1 MSQKPCQVN
10 KQWRQVGLAWSQ
22 SNNLARDLILSR
34 LTIDPQTLMMFK
46 QLALSSS
53 DWDRSQIKAELETGK
68 RDYRIVQAST
78 GIMEAAALEHTKTMT
93 ERDYADVFPTEL
105 CNSKN
110 VSFFFRLLG
119 RSGCALHYYVV
130 RHHKTYPYRLF
141 SLLRLEGD
149 AQQCLAKQI
158 LEEYSKQRCCMD
170 GYTLWHLEAHSKELL
185 SDLSL
190 LDLRSAASFAATDI
204 AATECKH
211 AANRRMIQ
219 AKSIQTYSTK
229 LVDASS
235 LYLARTLRNNAL
247 PKVGFHGYKG
257 GPPNKCFKMKRKRGP
272 QKKKKV
278 NPKASRYAK
287 HLARG
292 QKLRRG
298 GGAWTVF
305 RSENSH
311 ALPLTPDGKQH
322 FRELA
327 QKYKDLCPEERQR
340 LKAIADSCTVARK
353 FGNSKIIANLSA
365 KKKKNRAMIQD
376 DSRQINKRAIE
387 DHHVQQQQ
395 QQPEP
400 NEVDS
405 NLAEA
410 LLPLQRKRKHVPDR
424 LGVCDFLE
432 DISKQEM
439 QIVRTKRDQETKE
452 FERQIKVFEGT
463 DLAAKWP
470 ILSKLKLFQPVIG
483 ATRDGFSGLAFIA
496 KLDLDSHFDSDSG
509 SSLEQIPMFLAAGLP
524 HARTS
529 LGFDISSICMRS
541 AWMWWKANDNTKVPV
556 LNCSKIQSVEI

>member
-1 MSQKPCQVN
+1 MSHEPCQVN

-22 SNNLARDLILSR
+22 SNNLASDLILSR
-34 LTIDPQTLMMFK
+34 LTIDPQTVMMFK

-68 RDYRIVQAST
+68 RDYRIVQASM
-78 GIMEAAALEHTKTMT
+78 GILEAAALEQTKTMMET
-93 ERDYADVFPTEL
+93 DYADVFPTDL
-105 CNSKN
+105 CNSKH

-149 AQQCLAKQI
+149 VQQCLAKQI

-170 GYTLWHLEAHSKELL
+170 RFTLWHLEVHSEELL

-257 GPPNKCFKMKRKRGP
+257 GPPKKCSKKERKRGP

-278 NPKASRYAK
+278 NPKTSRYSK
-287 HLARG
+287 HLAKG
-292 QKLRRG
+292 KMLRRG
-298 GGAWTVF
+298 GGAWNVF
-305 RSENSH
+305 RSENSS
-311 ALPLTPDGKQH
+311 AVPVTPDAKQNL
-322 FRELA
+322 RELA

-340 LKAIADSCTVARK
+340 LKAIADSCTAARK

-365 KKKKNRAMIQD
+365 KKKKSRAMIQD
-376 DSRQINKRAIE
+376 DSSQINKRAIE
-387 DHHVQQQQ
+387 DRHVQQQQ

-400 NEVDS
+400 NLDIMVLNEVDS

-439 QIVRTKRDQETKE
+439 QIVRTKRDQEAQE

-463 DLAAKWP
+463 DLGAKWP
-470 ILSKLKLFQPVIG
+470 LLSKLFQPVIG
-483 ATRDGFSGLAFIA
+483 ATTGGFSGLAFIG
-496 KLDLDSHFDSDSG
+496 KFDLDSHSDSG

-529 LGFDISSICMRS
+529 LGLDISSVCMRS
-541 AWMWWKANDNTKVPV
+541 AWMWLKANDNTKVPV
-556 LNCSKIQSVEI
+556 LNCSKC